1 MPVHSNK
8 TKSYIIN
15 TFLAEGNNMLIEM
28 ININL
33 YNKNINGYEIIII
46 KVNLYLNS
54 ASHSRSTKML
64 MASKKFPGSSSRLFC
79 TYANMP

>member
-1 MPVHSNK
+1 
-8 TKSYIIN
+8 
-15 TFLAEGNNMLIEM
+15 MLIEM

-54 ASHSRSTKML
+54 ASHSHSTKML
-64 MASKKFPGSSSRLFC
+64 MESKKFPGSSSRLFC
-79 TYANMP
+79 TYAHMP

>member
-1 MPVHSNK
+1 
-8 TKSYIIN
+8 
-15 TFLAEGNNMLIEM
+15 MLIEM

-54 ASHSRSTKML
+54 ASHSRNTKML

-79 TYANMP
+79 TYAHMP